1 MKWPSQ
7 EGTGMGDDAD
17 DDERQDLPLDDQVVS
32 LDELLRSRRH
42 DLDVLSRRLKRQ
54 HDRIE
59 RLLDATTR
67 LRCKPTT
74 RARA

>member
-17 DDERQDLPLDDQVVS
+17 DDERQDLTLDDQVVS
-32 LDELLRSRRH
+32 LYELLRARRH
-42 DLDVLSRRLKRQ
+42 DLDVLSRRLIRQ
-54 HDRIE
+54 RDRIE